1 MQGLL
6 ESAILEQSSQVV
18 TDSQRRNEKYF
29 DAESDKLDQWA
40 DEVGE
45 KKSLLDMCSAFRARD
60 VQNFTSLTI
69 KKIPK
74 TVLTWCEWGKDDYS
88 LEIKNLAAIQSSDS
102 EPIESVASTRRS
114 RKARAKTSDQPTLF
128 DLGS

>member
-40 DEVGE
+40 DDLKDNLERE
-45 KKSLLDMCSAFRARD
+45 L
-60 VQNFTSLTI
+60 
-69 KKIPK
+69 K
-74 TVLTWCEWGKDDYS
+74 TV
-88 LEIKNLAAIQSSDS
+88 EIEIREAK
-102 EPIESVASTRRS
+102 
-114 RKARAKTSDQPTLF
+114 KANNTSK
-128 DLGS
+128 LGFHWKVRFRG

>member
-1 MQGLL
+1 MRL
-6 ESAILEQSSQVV
+6 SQ
-18 TDSQRRNEKYF
+18 TNLSEDFIYITTQTLNPEKPANLSE
-29 DAESDKLDQWA
+29 D
-40 DEVGE
+40 VGE
-45 KKSLLDMCSAFRARD
+45 KKSLLVMCSAFRARD